1 MTDACPHAHSAGSY
15 LLGLL
20 TAQETTEFRLHST
33 ECAQCRWEIIELT
46 PGVLYLEQ
54 LRADIRAEHPR
65 HCAYP
70 PRPSVV
76 APREPLW
83 AGNCH
88 LTRTHP

>member
-1 MTDACPHAHSAGSY
+1 MTDVCPHAVSAGSY

-33 ECAQCRWEIIELT
+33 ECEQCQWEIIELA

-54 LRADIRAEHPR
+54 LKAEIRTRHPR
-65 HCAYP
+65 NCSHP
-70 PRPSVV
+70 PRPSIVV
-76 APREPLW
+76 PREPQW
-83 AGNCH
+83 ADDCH